1 MIRFTVYILPIL
13 CVLVFACQRQNKEN
27 TLTEEELISLAM
39 QQGDL
44 ISENTQKVLGAR
56 LKEVIQDK
64 GIPQALT
71 YCNLNAYPLVDSL
84 QDIYKAGIRRAS
96 LKIRNPADAPDKREE
111 KIIKEYLKEI
121 QEGKTP
127 VAKVVLQNDKL
138 HYYRPIILSA
148 QLCLNCHGN
157 IGTDIKEDNYRI
169 IRALYGDDKATGH
182 KIGDLRGIWSI
193 TFHKESLGDK

>member
-1 MIRFTVYILPIL
+1 MNRIAVFILMVL
-13 CVLVFACQRQNKEN
+13 CALVFSCQRQNKGN
-27 TLTEEELISLAM
+27 KLTEEELINLAM

-84 QDIYKAGIRRAS
+84 EYIYKAGIRRAS
-96 LKIRNPADAPDKREE
+96 LKTRNPEDAPHKREE
-111 KIIKEYLKEI
+111 KIINEYLNEI
-121 QEGKTP
+121 QEGETP
-127 VAKVVLQNDKL
+127 AAKVVLQNDKVY
-138 HYYRPIILSA
+138 YYRPIILSA

-157 IGTDIKEDNYRI
+157 VGTDIEEENYKI
-169 IRALYGDDKATGH
+169 IKALYIDDKATGH
-182 KIGDLRGIWSI
+182 KMGDLRGIWSI
-193 TFHKESLGDK
+193 TFDKGSLGK